1 MIHQPMSSK
10 KYSTPGLILL
20 CVAHSALAD
29 DVELSPQ
36 LEPCLAKAGSVT
48 SEMINCSMQEN
59 EHQDAMLATVYN
71 QLMANLS
78 AERKAML
85 AKAQEDWANYRETT
99 CDFYNDPNGGTLA
112 QQLSMDCYM
121 YKTAERVAELKTLK
135 LLNY

>member
-1 MIHQPMSSK
+1 MIHQTMISK
-10 KYSTPGLILL
+10 KYSIPGLVLL

-36 LEPCLAKAGSVT
+36 LESCLAKAGSVT

-59 EHQDAMLATVYN
+59 EHQNAVLETVYN
-71 QLMANLS
+71 HLMASLS

-85 AKAQEDWANYRETT
+85 AKTQEDWAGYRETT

-112 QQLSMDCYM
+112 QQLWTNCNM
-121 YKTAERVAELKTLK
+121 YKTAERIAELKSLK